1 LQDSPKFNDEQR
13 LGWQPQNYENLTRL
27 KEVRKEAYEDID
39 EGFHM
44 YRDWISENS
53 HPKFL
58 GRFSITQLR
67 SNPLFLESTK
77 INENKEE
84 ASTSFLTH
92 NINKDSPMYYRSPSL
107 NVTSNLP
114 WQLKAIEF
122 RANPPTRKEMRG
134 FLEKLKKMLGCN
146 LIFDYSMQFL
156 LLYYRL

>member
-1 LQDSPKFNDEQR
+1 MQNSPKFNDEQR
-13 LGWQPQNYENLTRL
+13 LGWQPQDYENLTRL
-27 KEVRKEAYEDID
+27 KEVRKEAYENID
-39 EGFHM
+39 DGFCM

-53 HPKFL
+53 HPKIL

-77 INENKEE
+77 ISENKEE

-92 NINKDSPMYYRSPSL
+92 NINKDSPMYYRSSSL

-122 RANPPTRKEMRG
+122 RANPPIRKEMRG

-146 LIFDYSMQFL
+146 LIFDHSM
-156 LLYYRL
+156 